1 MVPQR
6 HGHNAELLS
15 EILEVRI
22 IVERVEE
29 IKDGVEAKFVL
40 LLEVEV
46 KEYSEINVVYC
57 VECRDKNLN
66 LKQSL
71 MFLSDEGPT
80 LETLDFAFRLSTVYQ
95 PFIFRLLKKTLSDGR
110 CYNAEFSAKKN
121 KHAMLH
127 FSKYFWRNKVNLLV
141 Y

>member
-46 KEYSEINVVYC
+46 KENSEINVVYC

-71 MFLSDEGPT
+71 M

-127 FSKYFWRNKVNLLV
+127 FSKYF
-141 Y
+141 